1 MENLAV
7 MIYELTPSIV
17 WTDRCVNLYHGH
29 LYMVAFLLNGEQ
41 GLDNLHGHLWAELW
55 LVE

>member
-1 MENLAV
+1 MEKLAV

-17 WTDRCVNLYHGH
+17 RTDRCVNLYHGH

-41 GLDNLHGHLWAELW
+41 GLETCIVTCGRSSGS
-55 LVE
+55 